1 MSKPWF
7 IHRLVGIALLAL
19 LTSAHAEIEREW
31 PDAGLQIT
39 TDQAVLR
46 ASDGQIIVPA
56 GRYESIRPL
65 GSVALVSRQERHG
78 LINALGRPVTPLRYS
93 YIERILRR
101 GAHAWFAVSVEG
113 PSGSLRAGIIDETGR
128 TLVEPAW
135 ESIDLLQRPQ
145 DDDAAG
151 DPPSQ
156 ALFKIQRGGR
166 IGAVNLAGR
175 ITIAPQFSHMAQL
188 SGQGTMVLLEQ
199 GSRQA
204 LCDAA
209 TGACPFALGQQRLQ
223 PLVPDRADDQL
234 LLVGQP
240 GKLGLFDLHGHEILP
255 LAYDEIALARPDS
268 GRQPPLAVRKGLQR
282 QWLALKHQDDGRWQ
296 ASPTAPP
303 RMQVAYYD
311 EHPQARQ
318 DRAVVDARYLPVA
331 LRTADQIEAALQDGR
346 MQAPLLPSIQLSDR
360 KAYVQFSA
368 LTPKNPA
375 QTWPA
380 VMVRCAWPGG
390 FRLLRLEEEDD
401 TNLKQACNADPQG
414 GLRFQRQADE
424 QLTCLNCGDA
434 GLPTQWVSEDP
445 TRATGCDKPVPA
457 WNEQAVRQAYAKWV
471 KLWARQWRPILRGD
485 SLSNDERFD
494 ELVAPNSRAFS
505 TLVQLRNDEQ
515 SIARSLG
522 LNLAQA
528 PKAALT
534 ARLIDWMLKAQP
546 VRSGGLYPESDTRMA
561 ALCAEV
567 WYLQLPGV
575 EARLKGPHAA
585 DAPLLEPYAL
595 PLAGTLQRGTYPFL
609 TFTHGPQGIQL
620 AGLSREM
627 LQMVWWLE
635 GGR

>member
-311 EHPQARQ
+311 EHP
-318 DRAVVDARYLPVA
+318 
-331 LRTADQIEAALQDGR
+331 
-346 MQAPLLPSIQLSDR
+346 
-360 KAYVQFSA
+360 
-368 LTPKNPA
+368 
-375 QTWPA
+375 
-380 VMVRCAWPGG
+380 
-390 FRLLRLEEEDD
+390 
-401 TNLKQACNADPQG
+401 
-414 GLRFQRQADE
+414 
-424 QLTCLNCGDA
+424 
-434 GLPTQWVSEDP
+434 
-445 TRATGCDKPVPA
+445 
-457 WNEQAVRQAYAKWV
+457 
-471 KLWARQWRPILRGD
+471 
-485 SLSNDERFD
+485 
-494 ELVAPNSRAFS
+494 
-505 TLVQLRNDEQ
+505 
-515 SIARSLG
+515 
-522 LNLAQA
+522 
-528 PKAALT
+528 
-534 ARLIDWMLKAQP
+534 
-546 VRSGGLYPESDTRMA
+546 
-561 ALCAEV
+561 
-567 WYLQLPGV
+567 
-575 EARLKGPHAA
+575 
-585 DAPLLEPYAL
+585 
-595 PLAGTLQRGTYPFL
+595 
-609 TFTHGPQGIQL
+609 
-620 AGLSREM
+620 
-627 LQMVWWLE
+627 
-635 GGR
+635 

>member
-240 GKLGLFDLHGHEILP
+240 GKLGLFDLHLNGQRVGD
-255 LAYDEIALARPDS
+255 AYFQPGWSDYAKRAYSRALDVTALVQS
-268 GRQPPLAVRKGLQR
+268 GRN
-282 QWLALKHQDDGRWQ
+282 ALG
-296 ASPTAPP
+296 
-303 RMQVAYYD
+303 
-311 EHPQARQ
+311 
-318 DRAVVDARYLPVA
+318 AVVADGWYAGYIGFGRLNKLGPNGLGRYFYGKTPA
-331 LRTADQIEAALQDGR
+331 L
-346 MQAPLLPSIQLSDR
+346 
-360 KAYVQFSA
+360 
-368 LTPKNPA
+368 
-375 QTWPA
+375 
-380 VMVRCAWPGG
+380 
-390 FRLLRLEEEDD
+390 
-401 TNLKQACNADPQG
+401 
-414 GLRFQRQADE
+414 
-424 QLTCLNCGDA
+424 
-434 GLPTQWVSEDP
+434 
-445 TRATGCDKPVPA
+445 
-457 WNEQAVRQAYAKWV
+457 
-471 KLWARQWRPILRGD
+471 
-485 SLSNDERFD
+485 
-494 ELVAPNSRAFS
+494 
-505 TLVQLRNDEQ
+505 LVQLELTYADGSHETVLSDPSWRVTDAGPIREADLLMGEAHD
-515 SIARSLG
+515 AR
-522 LNLAQA
+522 
-528 PKAALT
+528 
-534 ARLIDWMLKAQP
+534 R
-546 VRSGGLYPESDTRMA
+546 
-561 ALCAEV
+561 
-567 WYLQLPGV
+567 
-575 EARLKGPHAA
+575 
-585 DAPLLEPYAL
+585 
-595 PLAGTLQRGTYPFL
+595 
-609 TFTHGPQGIQL
+609 
-620 AGLSREM
+620 
-627 LQMVWWLE
+627 
-635 GGR
+635 